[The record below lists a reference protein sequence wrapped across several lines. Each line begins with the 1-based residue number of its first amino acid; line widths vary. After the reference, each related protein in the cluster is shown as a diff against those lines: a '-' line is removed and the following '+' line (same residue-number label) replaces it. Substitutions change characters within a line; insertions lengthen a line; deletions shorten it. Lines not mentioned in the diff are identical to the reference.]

1 MEYFTEEKEK
11 ELKMDIL
18 KQFYISKSKK
28 EINIKQTITSLLDNP
43 QIETFTIKR
52 KENIFLI
59 SKIFQHLFD
68 LLILNIQQFSFISL
82 SKTNFLTV
90 YIITEIFSSTLINI
104 SQISQ
109 FFKIILFY
117 LYYEKKEEFELL
129 STTKISILHIFN
141 NLIHKQKYLFPFL
154 LFQEFMKI
162 I

>member
-28 EINIKQTITSLLDNP
+28 EFNIKQTIISLLDNP

-52 KENIFLI
+52 KEKKIFLI
-59 SKIFQHLFD
+59 SKIFQQLFD

-109 FFKIILFY
+109 FSRLFY
-117 LYYEKKEEFELL
+117 FIYIMKRKKNLNYYQQ
-129 STTKISILHIFN
+129 
-141 NLIHKQKYLFPFL
+141 QKYLS
-154 LFQEFMKI
+154 
-162 I
+162 